1 MLHFQH
7 QMSLINQQHKAQSKM
22 GLFDKEEITAPS
34 IEAAVA
40 QAVAPAATSSV
51 SECTRDT
58 RGEADCAVKNCEN
71 CN

>member
-1 MLHFQH
+1 
-7 QMSLINQQHKAQSKM
+7 MS
-22 GLFDKEEITAPS
+22 LFDKEEITAPS

-40 QAVAPAATSSV
+40 VALAPAAPLTNISG
-51 SECTRDT
+51 CTRDT

>member
-1 MLHFQH
+1 
-7 QMSLINQQHKAQSKM
+7 M

-40 QAVAPAATSSV
+40 QAVAPVAAPAAAASV
-51 SECTRDT
+51 SKCTRDT
-58 RGEADCAVKNCEN
+58 RGEAPCAVKNCEN